1 MNRWHRRGDISA
13 VEAAMK
19 SSGESSDELD
29 NAEVADACIRCDKS
43 TEDGTM
49 GFFVAGFVRDESAVR
64 TARRV
69 DSKPASKPKPDV
81 EMNGTEND
89 SEDGSEEEWGGF
101 DDE

>member
-1 MNRWHRRGDISA
+1 
-13 VEAAMK
+13 
-19 SSGESSDELD
+19 LD

-49 GFFVAGFVRDESAVR
+49 GFFVAGFVRDESAIR

-69 DSKPASKPKPDV
+69 DQKPASRSKPDA
-81 EMNGTEND
+81 EMGDAEND
-89 SEDGSEEEWGGF
+89 NEDDSEEEWGGF